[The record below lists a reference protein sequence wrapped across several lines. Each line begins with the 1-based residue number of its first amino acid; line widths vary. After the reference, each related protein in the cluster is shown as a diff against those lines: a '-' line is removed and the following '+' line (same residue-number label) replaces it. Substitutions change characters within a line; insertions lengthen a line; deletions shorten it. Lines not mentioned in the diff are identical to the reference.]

1 MQGEPWPF
9 WKGWEGILGPFCL
22 RDHRGSVE
30 GQRGTWWPQNGEGI
44 HTLAGEEE
52 REREREAQCERA
64 GLFGERKTTHL
75 REIALESEEEG
86 HGPPRH
92 PWNV

>member
-1 MQGEPWPF
+1 MGKEYTHWQER
-9 WKGWEGILGPFCL
+9 K
-22 RDHRGSVE
+22 
-30 GQRGTWWPQNGEGI
+30 
-44 HTLAGEEE
+44 